1 MSDKY
6 EELEKLQS
14 LKEREIISEE
24 EFQSEKEKILNAPEK
39 KNIEFNFKKIVD
51 RLKKKRRI
59 FIIIAVVLML
69 ISIVCNAV
77 HDSNYEQ
84 AGKVDRRWMSVYS
97 KKSVM
102 EIRGYYDE
110 EEYEEL
116 CEKEEELSEKA
127 SEYMNKADNAAI
139 VFYTFI
145 YLALFMCLLHAIFT
159 LKGNNLSKKDFLIK
173 LVKRMVVPVIIIIL
187 WILICDI

>member
-1 MSDKY
+1 MPHI
-6 EELEKLQS
+6 LKLLPEHRYRQSQS
-14 LKEREIISEE
+14 LHYTGKQRSSYISA
-24 EFQSEKEKILNAPEK
+24 LNDA
-39 KNIEFNFKKIVD
+39 
-51 RLKKKRRI
+51 
-59 FIIIAVVLML
+59 
-69 ISIVCNAV
+69 
-77 HDSNYEQ
+77 Q
-84 AGKVDRRWMSVYS
+84 AK
-97 KKSVM
+97 
-102 EIRGYYDE
+102 
-110 EEYEEL
+110 
-116 CEKEEELSEKA
+116 KEEELSEKA